1 MDRRKYEA
9 GLDTGSR
16 GGRTGRRRGP
26 RADQPVC
33 GDFPEISILA
43 LGTNAVATANMI
55 KGGAADGAT
64 GENAV
69 ALNVGKVDILAGPIG
84 ILMPN
89 GLLGELTPRMAEA
102 IGTSDAVKILIPSRQ
117 CRIRLADGANQTMK
131 FYLEEAGR
139 IFEEEIRN
147 LEEVE

>member
-1 MDRRKYEA
+1 MKRERIRVAVVDGQGGGVGRA
-9 GLDTGSR
+9 LISR
-16 GGRTGRRRGP
+16 F
-26 RADQPVC
+26 AEV
-33 GDFPEISILA
+33 FPEISILA

-69 ALNVGKVDILAGPIG
+69 ALGVAKVHILAGPIG

-102 IGTSDAVKILIPSRQ
+102 IGASDAVKILIPSHQ
-117 CRIRLADGANQTMK
+117 CRIRLADGVEQTMK
-131 FYLEEAGR
+131 YYLEEAAR

-147 LEEVE
+147 LEEAE